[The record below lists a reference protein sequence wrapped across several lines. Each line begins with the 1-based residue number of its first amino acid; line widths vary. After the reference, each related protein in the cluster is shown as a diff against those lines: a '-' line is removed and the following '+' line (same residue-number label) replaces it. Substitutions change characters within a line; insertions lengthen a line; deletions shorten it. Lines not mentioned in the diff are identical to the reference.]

1 MTMNRSFVLI
11 CSGQL
16 SLNPRI
22 VKEADALSDSGHA
35 VKVIYLYWNR
45 WGRDLDEKLLERK
58 KWKAICAGGDPD
70 TGMLVYG
77 FTRLVHKV
85 AKILAKNIGFRYNL
99 AEWAIG
105 RGTCLLAKEA
115 YRHPADIYI
124 AHNLAAL
131 PVAVRAARKN
141 HSKCGF
147 DAEDFYRN
155 DVSDDAGDFGVR
167 LKKFIEDKYYSE
179 ADYITA
185 SSEDIANAYGQI
197 FPLPKSQVILN
208 VFPKNQVKIKDN
220 STDNKRLK
228 LFWFSQSVGLSRGLQ
243 DIISAMK
250 ILEREDIEF
259 HVLGDLDPQ
268 VETGL
273 NRFIKNLDF
282 RIPPSIVY
290 HKPIDPDELVVF
302 ASQFDIG
309 LATEPG
315 FSTNNN
321 IALSN
326 KLFTYI
332 NAGLAI
338 IVSDTTAQS
347 RFLKKYPAIGKVY
360 PKKDSDS
367 LAKLIAV
374 FIKNGDSLCAAK
386 QASYLLGQNELNW
399 ENESKKFIRLIKET
413 LNTAP
418 IN

>member
-1 MTMNRSFVLI
+1 MNRSFVLI

-22 VKEADALSDSGHA
+22 VKEADSLYDSGYD
-35 VKVIYLYWNR
+35 VKVIYLYWNK
-45 WGRDLDEKLLERK
+45 WGRDLDEKLLEKK

-70 TGMLVYG
+70 NGMLVYG
-77 FTRLVHKV
+77 ITRVVYKV
-85 AKILAKNIGFRYNL
+85 TKVLARNLGFRHNL
-99 AEWAIG
+99 AELAIG
-105 RGTCLLAKEA
+105 RGTWLLAKEA

-131 PVAVRAARKN
+131 PIAVKAARKN
-141 HSKCGF
+141 NSKCGF

-167 LKKFIEDKYYSE
+167 LKKFIEAKYYPQ

-208 VFPKNQVKIKDN
+208 VFPKNKVKIKDN
-220 STDNKRLK
+220 SQDNKRLK

-250 ILEREDIEF
+250 ILEKEDIEF
-259 HVLGDLDPQ
+259 HILGDLAQQ
-268 VETGL
+268 VETAL
-273 NRFIKNLDF
+273 NCFIKSLDF
-282 RIPPSIVY
+282 RVAPRIVY
-290 HKPIDPDELVVF
+290 HKPIDPDELVMF

-338 IVSDTTAQS
+338 IASDTIAQS
-347 RFLKKYPAIGKVY
+347 RFLKKYPVIGKVY

-367 LAKLIAV
+367 LAKLIAE

-399 ENESKKFIRLIKET
+399 ENESEKFIRLIKET
-413 LNTAP
+413 LNTPP